1 VLKCPLRACWH
12 VGQTWFGLCVV
23 AIIMLI
29 SQGVFAQSTD
39 VFGRTSTGAPSAA
52 NTAESS
58 KAGPASDATATASGM
73 QIPSFVRDAIGWSIR
88 VQSRLN
94 ERMQDELA
102 DQRDGSSMAAAWTL
116 VLLSFGYG
124 VLHAL
129 GPGHG
134 KIVISA
140 YLASHRA
147 RFIDAV
153 TLSVWSAFVQ
163 ALSAILLVSAA
174 AWLSRE
180 GLSGVLT
187 RASGLEL
194 TSYIALL
201 GVGAWTLWSIVT
213 RRDCCDIDRVE
224 LVSRKRLS
232 VAAKRDVDG
241 GDEREA
247 SYLGSSLGQ
256 RRYST
261 SRTSRR
267 SWTPMRTGRGSFW
280 SARQIFLTG
289 IAVGV
294 RPCVGAIFVLIA
306 ALANHIFMIGILS
319 ALAMGAGVSCTVLAI
334 GATSLSLNRA
344 VSKRSAIT
352 RQKVE
357 RIRFGL
363 ALAGAVFITLFAA
376 WQVIALMTGWQ
387 AAGLA

>member
-1 VLKCPLRACWH
+1 MKSPLRACWL
-12 VGQTWFGLCVV
+12 VGRTWFGLCVI
-23 AIIMLI
+23 ATLLLI

-58 KAGPASDATATASGM
+58 KAAPASDATATASGM
-73 QIPSFVRDAIGWSIR
+73 QMPSVVRDAIGWSVR
-88 VQSRLN
+88 LQSRLN

-116 VLLSFGYG
+116 VLFSFGYG

-134 KIVISA
+134 KIVVSA

-180 GLSGVLT
+180 GLSRVLT

-213 RRDCCDIDRVE
+213 RRDCCEIDRVE
-224 LVSRKRLS
+224 LVPRKRLS
-232 VAAKRDVDG
+232 VAAKRDVDD

-247 SYLGSSLGQ
+247 RYLGSSLGQ
-256 RRYST
+256 LR
-261 SRTSRR
+261 SRTS
-267 SWTPMRTGRGSFW
+267 WTPTRTSRGSFW
-280 SARQIFLTG
+280 IARQIFLTG
-289 IAVGV
+289 VAVGV

-306 ALANHIFMIGILS
+306 ALANHIFMVGILS

-376 WQVIALMTGWQ
+376 WQVIALMTGLQ
-387 AAGLA
+387 AAALA

>member
-1 VLKCPLRACWH
+1 VLRSSLRACWN
-12 VGQTWFGLCVV
+12 GGRTWFGLC
-23 AIIMLI
+23 AIATLMLI

-39 VFGRTSTGAPSAA
+39 VFGRTSTGASSAA
-52 NTAESS
+52 NTAETS
-58 KAGPASDATATASGM
+58 KAAPASGVSATASGM
-73 QIPSFVRDAIGWSIR
+73 QMPSVVRDALGWSLR
-88 VQSRLN
+88 LQSRLN

-201 GVGAWTLWSIVT
+201 GVGAWTL
-213 RRDCCDIDRVE
+213 
-224 LVSRKRLS
+224 
-232 VAAKRDVDG
+232 
-241 GDEREA
+241 
-247 SYLGSSLGQ
+247 
-256 RRYST
+256 
-261 SRTSRR
+261 
-267 SWTPMRTGRGSFW
+267 
-280 SARQIFLTG
+280 
-289 IAVGV
+289 
-294 RPCVGAIFVLIA
+294 
-306 ALANHIFMIGILS
+306 
-319 ALAMGAGVSCTVLAI
+319 
-334 GATSLSLNRA
+334 
-344 VSKRSAIT
+344 
-352 RQKVE
+352 
-357 RIRFGL
+357 
-363 ALAGAVFITLFAA
+363 
-376 WQVIALMTGWQ
+376 
-387 AAGLA
+387 